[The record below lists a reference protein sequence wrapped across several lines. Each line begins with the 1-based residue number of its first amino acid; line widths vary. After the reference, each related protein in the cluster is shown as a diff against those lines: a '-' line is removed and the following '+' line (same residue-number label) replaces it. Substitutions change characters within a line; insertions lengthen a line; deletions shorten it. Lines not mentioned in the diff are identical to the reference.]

1 MTQAPPRATSTPAPD
16 PDTGTSTGSSVRTAL
31 GTTGPS
37 DTTRLRRVA
46 ERDRT
51 PLQRARD
58 RLVGEESVVAAGAK
72 RATGWVR
79 RVIWPVLE
87 PITGFGWAV
96 LVGTIGTLVLGIALG
111 WKELIVIGIAGALL
125 LLAAIAFIIG
135 RNRYRIELDLAYT
148 RVVVGER
155 ALGRIEIHSAS
166 QKPLLPA
173 TIEVPVGRALASFH
187 LPRMRPGDVHEDVFA
202 IPTSRRTILQVGPVR
217 SVRGDPVGLL
227 RRQVKWT
234 DPVELYVHPK
244 TVQLD
249 ETAPGLIRDLE
260 GITTRDLTNSDIA
273 FHALRDYVAGDDR
286 RYIHWKSS
294 ARTGQLMVRQFEQ
307 TRRSVLALG
316 LSTAVDDY
324 ADPLEFETAISILG
338 SVGLQAVRDE
348 TDLVVRTSRGTLP
361 ATTGKRLLDALSGVD
376 WSPRHDRFLDL
387 AATIAREHAGA
398 SVIMLHAGAT
408 VDPALVRRARTLLPA
423 QARVIV
429 FTVVKGAKPRLQPIG
444 DVSLATLG
452 SVSDLPRIMRGVG
465 LQ

>member
-1 MTQAPPRATSTPAPD
+1 MTLAPERANPAPAAD
-16 PDTGTSTGSSVRTAL
+16 TDTGGPRPA
-31 GTTGPS
+31 TTVGPAE
-37 DTTRLRRVA
+37 TTRLRRAV
-46 ERDRT
+46 ESERT
-51 PLQRARD
+51 PWQRF
-58 RLVGEESVVAAGAK
+58 VGSAVGDESVTAEWMGRAAG
-72 RATGWVR
+72 WLR
-79 RVIWPVLE
+79 RVVWPVLE
-87 PITGFGWAV
+87 PVTGFGWAV
-96 LVGTIGTLVLGIALG
+96 LLGTALALGLGVGLG
-111 WKELIVIGIAGALL
+111 WKELIVIGIAGVL
-125 LLAAIAFIIG
+125 LLAAAVSFIVG

-155 ALGRIEIHSAS
+155 ALGRIAIHAAS
-166 QKPLLPA
+166 TKPLLPA
-173 TIEVPVGRALASFH
+173 TIEVPVGKALASFH
-187 LPRMRPGDVHEDVFA
+187 LPRMQPGDVHEDVFA

-234 DPVELYVHPK
+234 EPVELFVHPK

-316 LSTAVDDY
+316 LSTSPDDY
-324 ADPLEFETAISILG
+324 ADPVEFETAISILG
-338 SVGLQAVRDE
+338 SLGLQAIRDE
-348 TDLVVRTSRGTLP
+348 MDVVVQSSRQILP
-361 ATTGKRLLDALSGVD
+361 STTGKRLLDALSGIE
-376 WSPRHDRFLDL
+376 WSPRDDRFLDL
-387 AATIAREHAGA
+387 AATIARKHAGA
-398 SVIMLHAGAT
+398 SVVMLHAGAS
-408 VDPALVRRARTLLPA
+408 VDPALARRARTLLPA

-429 FTVVKGAKPRLQPIG
+429 FTVVKGAKPKLQPSG
-444 DVSLATLG
+444 DVAIATLG
-452 SVSDLPRIMRGVG
+452 SLSDLPRVMRGVA

>member
-1 MTQAPPRATSTPAPD
+1 MTTAPERATSSPAPD
-16 PDTGTSTGSSVRTAL
+16 TESATAPH
-31 GTTGPS
+31 G
-37 DTTRLRRVA
+37 TTRLRSAVQR
-46 ERDRT
+46 ERT
-51 PLQRARD
+51 PLQRAMQTV
-58 RLVGEESVVAAGAK
+58 VGEESISSAWSAAVAA
-72 RATGWVR
+72 WLR
-79 RVIWPVLE
+79 RVVWPVLE

-96 LVGTIGTLVLGIALG
+96 LLGTAAALVAGIALG
-111 WKELIVIGIAGALL
+111 WKELIVIGIVGALL
-125 LLAAIAFIIG
+125 LVAGVAFVVG

-155 ALGRIEIHSAS
+155 ALGRIEIHAAS

-173 TIEVPVGRALASFH
+173 TIEVPVGKALASFH
-187 LPRMRPGDVHEDVFA
+187 LPRMQPGDVHEDVFA

-234 DPVELYVHPK
+234 DPVELFVHPK

-249 ETAPGLIRDLE
+249 ESAPGLIRDLE

-294 ARTGQLMVRQFEQ
+294 ARTGTLMVRQFEQ

-316 LSTAVDDY
+316 LSTSSEDY
-324 ADPLEFETAISILG
+324 ADPVEFETAISILG
-338 SVGLQAVRDE
+338 SLGLQAVRDE
-348 TDLVVRTSRGTLP
+348 MDVVVQTSKRTLP
-361 ATTGKRLLDALSGVD
+361 ATTGKRLLDALSGVE
-376 WSPRHDRFLDL
+376 WSARNDRFLDL

-398 SVIMLHAGAT
+398 SVIMLHAGAG
-408 VDPALVRRARTLLPA
+408 VEPALVRRARTLLPP
-423 QARVIV
+423 QARVLA
-429 FTVVKGAKPRLQPIG
+429 FTVVEDAKPRLQPMG
-444 DVSLATLG
+444 DTLLATLG
-452 SVSDLPRIMRGVG
+452 SVSDLPRIMRGVA

>member
-1 MTQAPPRATSTPAPD
+1 MTTAPERATSAPAPD
-16 PDTGTSTGSSVRTAL
+16 PDTAGGVAPETTAS
-31 GTTGPS
+31 G
-37 DTTRLRRVA
+37 TTRLRRVV
-46 ERDRT
+46 ERERS
-51 PLQRARD
+51 PLRRALDATVGPDAALGRAR
-58 RLVGEESVVAAGAK
+58 RAAV
-72 RATGWVR
+72 RWVR
-79 RVIWPVLE
+79 ARIWPAIE

-96 LVGTIGTLVLGIALG
+96 LVVTVATLVLGALLG
-111 WKELIVIGIAGALL
+111 WKELVVIGIAGALL
-125 LLAAIAFIIG
+125 LLAGIAFILG

-155 ALGRIEIHSAS
+155 ALGRIEIHAAS
-166 QKPLLPA
+166 PKPLLPA
-173 TIEVPVGRALASFH
+173 TIEVPVGKALASFH

-234 DPVELYVHPK
+234 DPVELFVHPK

-316 LSTAVDDY
+316 LSTSPEDY
-324 ADPLEFETAISILG
+324 AEPAEFETAISILG

-348 TDLVVRTSRGTLP
+348 MDLVVQTSRRTLP
-361 ATTGKRLLDALSGVD
+361 ATTGKRLLDGLSGVE

-387 AATIAREHAGA
+387 SATIGQAHPGA
-398 SVIMLHAGAT
+398 SVVMLLAGAV
-408 VDPALVRRARTLLPA
+408 VDPALVRRARTLLPS
-423 QARVIV
+423 QARIIV
-429 FTVVKGAKPRLQPIG
+429 FTVVQGASPRIQPIG
-444 DVSLATLG
+444 DVVLATIG
-452 SVSDLPRIMRGVG
+452 AVSDLPRIMRGVA

>member
-1 MTQAPPRATSTPAPD
+1 MTTAPERATSAPAPD
-16 PDTGTSTGSSVRTAL
+16 SDTAT
-31 GTTGPS
+31 GTTGGTAS
-37 DTTRLRRVA
+37 GTTRLRRIA
-46 ERDRT
+46 ERERT
-51 PLQRARD
+51 PLQRLVDAAVGDGSPLDGARRAAGRVLRD
-58 RLVGEESVVAAGAK
+58 RVV
-72 RATGWVR
+72 
-79 RVIWPVLE
+79 PVLE

-96 LVGTIGTLVLGIALG
+96 LVVTVAALVLGIMLG

-125 LLAAIAFIIG
+125 LLAGIAFIIG

-155 ALGRIEIHSAS
+155 ALGRIEIHAAS
-166 QKPLLPA
+166 PKPLLPA

-234 DPVELYVHPK
+234 DPVELFVHPK

-294 ARTGQLMVRQFEQ
+294 ARTGSLMVRQFEQ

-316 LSTAVDDY
+316 LSTNPEDY
-324 ADPLEFETAISILG
+324 ADPSEFETAISVLG

-348 TDLVVRTSRGTLP
+348 MDIVVQTSRRTLP
-361 ATTGKRLLDALSGVD
+361 ATTGKRLLDGLSGVE

-387 AATIAREHAGA
+387 AATIGQAHAGA
-398 SVIMLHAGAT
+398 SVVLLHAGAV
-408 VDPALVRRARTLLPA
+408 VDPALVRRARTLLPS

-429 FTVVKGAKPRLQPIG
+429 VSAVQGASPRIQPIG
-444 DVSLATLG
+444 DVVLATVG
-452 SVSDLPRIMRGVG
+452 AVTDLPRVMRGVA

>member
-1 MTQAPPRATSTPAPD
+1 MTQAPARATSTPAPD
-16 PDTGTSTGSSVRTAL
+16 PDTGTSTGSSTRTA
-31 GTTGPS
+31 TGSAS
-37 DTTRLRRVA
+37 DTTRLRRAV
-46 ERDRT
+46 ERERTPMQRVRDRI
-51 PLQRARD
+51 
-58 RLVGEESVVAAGAK
+58 VGEESVVAEGAA
-72 RATGWVR
+72 RASAWLR
-79 RVIWPVLE
+79 RVVWPVLE

-96 LVGTIGTLVLGIALG
+96 LIGTVASLVAGLMLG

-187 LPRMRPGDVHEDVFA
+187 LPRMQPGDVHEDVFA

-234 DPVELYVHPK
+234 DPVELFVHPK

-316 LSTAVDDY
+316 LSTSIDDY

-338 SVGLQAVRDE
+338 SLGIQAVRDE
-348 TDLVVRTSRGTLP
+348 MDLVVQTSRGTLP

-387 AATIAREHAGA
+387 AATVARQHAGA

-408 VDPALVRRARTLLPA
+408 IDPALVRRARTLLPT

-444 DVSLATLG
+444 DVALATLG
-452 SVSDLPRIMRGVG
+452 SVSDLPRIMRGVA

>member
-1 MTQAPPRATSTPAPD
+1 MTQAPTRATPTPASD
-16 PDTGTSTGSSVRTAL
+16 TDTGTTGSS
-31 GTTGPS
+31 TGPAAE
-37 DTTRLRRVA
+37 TTRLRRAV

-51 PLQRARD
+51 PLQRARE
-58 RLVGEESVVAAGAK
+58 RIVGEESVVTDGAK
-72 RATGWVR
+72 RVAAWLR
-79 RVIWPVLE
+79 RVVWPALE

-96 LVGTIGTLVLGIALG
+96 LVGTVVMLTAGIALG

-155 ALGRIEIHSAS
+155 ALGRIEIHAAS

-316 LSTAVDDY
+316 LSTSIDDY

-338 SVGLQAVRDE
+338 SLGIQAVRDE
-348 TDLVVRTSRGTLP
+348 MDVVVQTSRGTLP
-361 ATTGKRLLDALSGVD
+361 AMTGKRLLDALSGVE

-387 AATIAREHAGA
+387 SATIAREHAGA

-408 VDPALVRRARTLLPA
+408 VDAALARRARTLLPT

-429 FTVVKGAKPRLQPIG
+429 LTVVKGAKPRLQPIG
-444 DVSLATLG
+444 DVALATLG
-452 SVSDLPRIMRGVG
+452 SVSDLPRIMRGVT

>member
-1 MTQAPPRATSTPAPD
+1 MTTAPERATSTPAPD
-16 PDTGTSTGSSVRTAL
+16 PDTGS
-31 GTTGPS
+31 TTGAPS
-37 DTTRLRRVA
+37 ETTRLRRAV
-46 ERDRT
+46 ERERT
-51 PLQRARD
+51 PWQ
-58 RLVGEESVVAAGAK
+58 RLVARVVGDESATAEGLRRAGRIA
-72 RATGWVR
+72 RE
-79 RVIWPVLE
+79 RVWPAIE

-96 LVGTIGTLVLGIALG
+96 LVGTALALATGIALG
-111 WKELIVIGIAGALL
+111 WKELIVMGIAGALL
-125 LLAAIAFIIG
+125 LGAAIAFIVG

-155 ALGRIEIHSAS
+155 ALGRIEIHAAS
-166 QKPLLPA
+166 TKPLLPA
-173 TIEVPVGRALASFH
+173 TIEVPVGKALASFH
-187 LPRMRPGDVHEDVFA
+187 LPRMQPGDVHEDVFA

-227 RRQVKWT
+227 RRQVRWT

-316 LSTAVDDY
+316 LSTSPDDY
-324 ADPLEFETAISILG
+324 ADPAEFETAISILG
-338 SVGLQAVRDE
+338 SLGLQAIRDE
-348 TDLVVRTSRGTLP
+348 MDVAVQTSRRTVP
-361 ATTGKRLLDALSGVD
+361 ASTGKRLLDALSGVE
-376 WSPRHDRFLDL
+376 WSPRDDRFLDL
-387 AATIAREHAGA
+387 AATIARDHAGA
-398 SVIMLHAGAT
+398 SVIMLHAGAPI
-408 VDPALVRRARTLLPA
+408 DAALVRRARTLLPP

-429 FTVVKGAKPRLQPIG
+429 FSVVQGASPRLQPIG
-444 DVSLATLG
+444 DVALATIG
-452 SVSDLPRIMRGVG
+452 SVSDLPRVMRGVA

>member
-1 MTQAPPRATSTPAPD
+1 MTTAPERATSAPAPD
-16 PDTGTSTGSSVRTAL
+16 PDTGTGGATA
-31 GTTGPS
+31 TTAS
-37 DTTRLRRVA
+37 DTTRLRRTVQR
-46 ERDRT
+46 ERT
-51 PLQRARD
+51 PIQRVAD
-58 RLVGEESVVAAGAK
+58 RVVGDESVVHAGLR
-72 RATGWVR
+72 RAGGWLR
-79 RVIWPVLE
+79 RTVWPLLE
-87 PITGFGWAV
+87 PVTGFGWAV
-96 LVGTIGTLVLGIALG
+96 IAGTLVALGLGLALG
-111 WKELIVIGIAGALL
+111 WKELIVIGIVGVLL
-125 LLAAIAFIIG
+125 LAAAIAFIVG

-173 TIEVPVGRALASFH
+173 TIEVPVGKALASFH
-187 LPRMRPGDVHEDVFA
+187 LPRMKPGDVHEDVFA

-234 DPVELYVHPK
+234 DPVELFVHPK

-260 GITTRDLTNSDIA
+260 GITTRDLTSSDIA

-294 ARTGQLMVRQFEQ
+294 ARTGTLMVRQFEQ

-316 LSTAVDDY
+316 LSTSPDDY
-324 ADPLEFETAISILG
+324 ADPAEFETAISVLG
-338 SVGLQAVRDE
+338 SLGLQAVRDE
-348 TDLVVRTSRGTLP
+348 MDVVVQTSKQTLP
-361 ATTGKRLLDALSGVD
+361 ATTGKRLLDALSGVE

-387 AATIAREHAGA
+387 SATIAQQHGGA
-398 SVIMLHAGAT
+398 SVIMLHAGAN
-408 VDPALVRRARTLLPA
+408 VEPAMVRRARTLLPS
-423 QARVIV
+423 QARVIA
-429 FTVVKGAKPRLQPIG
+429 FTVVQGAKPRLQPIG
-444 DVSLATLG
+444 DVSLATIG
-452 SVSDLPRIMRGVG
+452 SVSDLPRVMRGVA

>member
-1 MTQAPPRATSTPAPD
+1 MTTAPERATPTPAPD
-16 PDTGTSTGSSVRTAL
+16 PDTGS
-31 GTTGPS
+31 TTGTRPAS
-37 DTTRLRRVA
+37 ETTRLRRAV
-46 ERDRT
+46 ERERT
-51 PLQRARD
+51 PWQRFAARF
-58 RLVGEESVVAAGAK
+58 VGDDSAAADWLRRAGRVA
-72 RATGWVR
+72 RE
-79 RVIWPVLE
+79 RVWPAIE

-96 LVGTIGTLVLGIALG
+96 LVATALALAAGIVLG
-111 WKELIVIGIAGALL
+111 WKELIVMGIAGALL
-125 LLAAIAFIIG
+125 LGAAIAFIVG

-155 ALGRIEIHSAS
+155 ALGRIEIHAAS
-166 QKPLLPA
+166 TKPLLPA
-173 TIEVPVGRALASFH
+173 TIEVPVGKALASFH
-187 LPRMRPGDVHEDVFA
+187 LPRMQPGDVHEDVFA

-227 RRQVKWT
+227 RRQVRWT

-316 LSTAVDDY
+316 LSTSPDDY
-324 ADPLEFETAISILG
+324 ADPAEFETAISILG
-338 SVGLQAVRDE
+338 SLGLQAIRDE
-348 TDLVVRTSRGTLP
+348 MDVAVQTSRRTVP
-361 ATTGKRLLDALSGVD
+361 ASTGKRLLDALSGVE
-376 WSPRHDRFLDL
+376 WSPRDDRFLDL
-387 AATIAREHAGA
+387 AATIARDHAGA
-398 SVIMLHAGAT
+398 SVIMLHAGAPI
-408 VDPALVRRARTLLPA
+408 DAALVRRARTLLPP

-429 FTVVKGAKPRLQPIG
+429 FSVVQGASPRLQPIG
-444 DVSLATLG
+444 DVALATIG
-452 SVSDLPRIMRGVG
+452 SVSDLPRVMRGVA

>member
-1 MTQAPPRATSTPAPD
+1 MQ
-16 PDTGTSTGSSVRTAL
+16 
-31 GTTGPS
+31 
-37 DTTRLRRVA
+37 RVV
-46 ERDRT
+46 DRV
-51 PLQRARD
+51 
-58 RLVGEESVVAAGAK
+58 VGEQSVVGAWAESAAGWA
-72 RATGWVR
+72 R
-79 RVIWPVLE
+79 RTLLPVVE

-96 LVGTIGTLVLGIALG
+96 LVGTAAMLTAGVLLG
-111 WKELIVIGIAGALL
+111 WKELIVIGLVGALL
-125 LLAAIAFIIG
+125 LGAAVVFIVG

-155 ALGRIEIHSAS
+155 ALGRIEIHSAA

-173 TIEVPVGRALASFH
+173 TIEVPVGKALASFH
-187 LPRMRPGDVHEDVFA
+187 LPRMKPGDVHEDVFA

-234 DPVELYVHPK
+234 DPVELFVHPK

-260 GITTRDLTNSDIA
+260 GITTRDLTSSDIA

-294 ARTGQLMVRQFEQ
+294 ARTGTLMVRQFEQ

-316 LSTAVDDY
+316 LSTSPDDY
-324 ADPLEFETAISILG
+324 ADAAEFETAISILG
-338 SVGLQAVRDE
+338 SLGVQAVRDE
-348 TDLVVRTSRGTLP
+348 MDVVVQTSRQTLP
-361 ATTGKRLLDALSGVD
+361 ATTGKRLLDALSGVE
-376 WSPRHDRFLDL
+376 WSSRDDRFLDL
-387 AATIAREHAGA
+387 AATVAQAHAGA

-408 VDPALVRRARTLLPA
+408 VDPALVRRARTLLPS

-429 FTVVKGAKPRLQPIG
+429 FTVVKDAKPRLQPIG
-444 DVSLATLG
+444 DTALATIG
-452 SVSDLPRIMRGVG
+452 SVSDLPRVMRGVA

>member
-1 MTQAPPRATSTPAPD
+1 MTTAPERATSAPAPD
-16 PDTGTSTGSSVRTAL
+16 PDTGSTTGRTA
-31 GTTGPS
+31 S
-37 DTTRLRRVA
+37 ETTRLRRAV
-46 ERDRT
+46 ERERT
-51 PLQRARD
+51 PWQRLAARV
-58 RLVGEESVVAAGAK
+58 VGEDSVAAE
-72 RATGWVR
+72 WLR
-79 RVIWPVLE
+79 RGGRIARERVWPAIE

-96 LVGTIGTLVLGIALG
+96 LIATALALATGIALG
-111 WKELIVIGIAGALL
+111 WKELIVMGIAGALL
-125 LLAAIAFIIG
+125 LGAAIAFIVG

-155 ALGRIEIHSAS
+155 ALGRIEIHAAS
-166 QKPLLPA
+166 TKPLLPA
-173 TIEVPVGRALASFH
+173 TIEVPVGKALASFH
-187 LPRMRPGDVHEDVFA
+187 LPRMQPGDVHEDVFA

-316 LSTAVDDY
+316 LSTSPDDY
-324 ADPLEFETAISILG
+324 ADPSEFETAISILG
-338 SVGLQAVRDE
+338 SLGLQAIRDE
-348 TDLVVRTSRGTLP
+348 MDVAVQTSRRTVP
-361 ATTGKRLLDALSGVD
+361 ASTGKRLLDALSGVE
-376 WSPRHDRFLDL
+376 WSPRDDRFLDL
-387 AATIAREHAGA
+387 AATIARDHAGA
-398 SVIMLHAGAT
+398 SVIMLHAGASI
-408 VDPALVRRARTLLPA
+408 DAALVRRARTLLPP
-423 QARVIV
+423 QARIIV
-429 FTVVKGAKPRLQPIG
+429 LSVVQGASPKLQPIG
-444 DVSLATLG
+444 DVALATIG
-452 SVSDLPRIMRGVG
+452 SVSDLPRVMRGVA

>member
-1 MTQAPPRATSTPAPD
+1 MTTAPERATSTPAPD
-16 PDTGTSTGSSVRTAL
+16 PDTGS
-31 GTTGPS
+31 TTGAPS
-37 DTTRLRRVA
+37 ETTRLRRAV
-46 ERDRT
+46 ERERT
-51 PLQRARD
+51 PWQRFVARV
-58 RLVGEESVVAAGAK
+58 VGDESATAEGLRRAGRIA
-72 RATGWVR
+72 RE
-79 RVIWPVLE
+79 RVWPAIE

-96 LVGTIGTLVLGIALG
+96 LVGTALALATGIALG
-111 WKELIVIGIAGALL
+111 WKELIVMGIAGALL
-125 LLAAIAFIIG
+125 LGAAIAFIVG

-155 ALGRIEIHSAS
+155 ALGRIEIHAAS
-166 QKPLLPA
+166 TKPLLPA
-173 TIEVPVGRALASFH
+173 TIEVPVGKALASFH
-187 LPRMRPGDVHEDVFA
+187 LPRMQPGDVHEDVFA

-227 RRQVKWT
+227 RRQVRWT

-316 LSTAVDDY
+316 LSTSPDDY
-324 ADPLEFETAISILG
+324 ADPAEFETAISILG
-338 SVGLQAVRDE
+338 SLGLQAIRDE
-348 TDLVVRTSRGTLP
+348 MDVAVQTSRRTVP
-361 ATTGKRLLDALSGVD
+361 ASTGKRLLDALSGVE
-376 WSPRHDRFLDL
+376 WSPRDDRFLDL
-387 AATIAREHAGA
+387 AATIARDHAGA
-398 SVIMLHAGAT
+398 SVIMLHAGAPI
-408 VDPALVRRARTLLPA
+408 DAALVRRARTLLPP

-429 FTVVKGAKPRLQPIG
+429 FSVVQGASPRLQPIG
-444 DVSLATLG
+444 DVALATIG
-452 SVSDLPRIMRGVG
+452 SVSDLPRVMRGVA

>member
-1 MTQAPPRATSTPAPD
+1 MTTAPERATSTPAPD
-16 PDTGTSTGSSVRTAL
+16 TEPATTGTPLGS
-31 GTTGPS
+31 
-37 DTTRLRRVA
+37 TRLRSAVQR
-46 ERDRT
+46 ERT
-51 PLQRARD
+51 PLQRAID
-58 RLVGEESVVAAGAK
+58 AAVGEESVTSAWSAATAD
-72 RATGWVR
+72 WLR
-79 RVIWPVLE
+79 RVVWPVLE
-87 PITGFGWAV
+87 PVTGFGWAV
-96 LVGTIGTLVLGIALG
+96 LIGTVATLIAGVALG
-111 WKELIVIGIAGALL
+111 WKELIVIGIVGALL
-125 LLAAIAFIIG
+125 LVAGVAFVVG

-155 ALGRIEIHSAS
+155 ALGRIAIHAAS

-173 TIEVPVGRALASFH
+173 TIEVPVGKALASFH
-187 LPRMRPGDVHEDVFA
+187 LPRMQPGDVHEDVFA

-249 ETAPGLIRDLE
+249 ESAPGLIRDLE

-294 ARTGQLMVRQFEQ
+294 ARTGTLMVRQFEQ

-316 LSTAVDDY
+316 LSTSPEDY
-324 ADPLEFETAISILG
+324 ADPAEFETAISILG
-338 SVGLQAVRDE
+338 SLGLQAVRDE
-348 TDLVVRTSRGTLP
+348 MDVVVQTSKRTLP
-361 ATTGKRLLDALSGVD
+361 ASTGKRLLDALSGVE

-387 AATIAREHAGA
+387 AATIARQHAGA
-398 SVIMLHAGAT
+398 SVIMLHAGAG
-408 VDPALVRRARTLLPA
+408 VEPALVRRARTLLPS

-429 FTVVKGAKPRLQPIG
+429 FTVVKDAKPRLQPMG
-444 DVSLATLG
+444 DTLLATVG
-452 SVSDLPRIMRGVG
+452 TVSDLPRVMRGVA

>member
-1 MTQAPPRATSTPAPD
+1 MTTAPERATSTPAPD
-16 PDTGTSTGSSVRTAL
+16 PDTGSTTGTRTA
-31 GTTGPS
+31 S
-37 DTTRLRRVA
+37 ETTRLRRAV
-46 ERDRT
+46 ERERT
-51 PLQRARD
+51 PWQRLAARS
-58 RLVGEESVVAAGAK
+58 VGEESATAEWLRRAGRVA
-72 RATGWVR
+72 RD
-79 RVIWPVLE
+79 RVWPAIE

-96 LVGTIGTLVLGIALG
+96 LIATALALATGIALG
-111 WKELIVIGIAGALL
+111 WKELIVMGIAGALL
-125 LLAAIAFIIG
+125 LGAAIAFIVG

-155 ALGRIEIHSAS
+155 ALGRIEIHAAS
-166 QKPLLPA
+166 TKPLLPA
-173 TIEVPVGRALASFH
+173 TIEVPVGKALASFH
-187 LPRMRPGDVHEDVFA
+187 LPRMQPGDVHEDVFA

-316 LSTAVDDY
+316 LSTSPDDY
-324 ADPLEFETAISILG
+324 ADPSEFETAISILG
-338 SVGLQAVRDE
+338 SLGLQAIRDE
-348 TDLVVRTSRGTLP
+348 MDVAVQTSRRTVP
-361 ATTGKRLLDALSGVD
+361 ASTGKRLLDALSGVE
-376 WSPRHDRFLDL
+376 WSPRDDRFLDL
-387 AATIAREHAGA
+387 AATVARDHAGA
-398 SVIMLHAGAT
+398 SVIMLHAGASIDAA
-408 VDPALVRRARTLLPA
+408 VVRRARTLLPP

-429 FTVVKGAKPRLQPIG
+429 FSVVQGASPKLQPIG
-444 DVSLATLG
+444 DVALATIG
-452 SVSDLPRIMRGVG
+452 SVSDLPRVMRGVA

>member
-1 MTQAPPRATSTPAPD
+1 MTAPERAPSTAAEPTAPD
-16 PDTGTSTGSSVRTAL
+16 PDTGTGAPATATTASSA
-31 GTTGPS
+31 
-37 DTTRLRRVA
+37 TRLRRTVQR
-46 ERDRT
+46 ERT
-51 PLQRARD
+51 PAQRIAD
-58 RLVGEESVVAAGAK
+58 RVVGDESVLSAWRAAVAGWLK
-72 RATGWVR
+72 RTV
-79 RVIWPVLE
+79 WPALE

-96 LVGTIGTLVLGIALG
+96 LIGTVAALAFGIGLG
-111 WKELIVIGIAGALL
+111 WKELIVIGIVGALL
-125 LLAAIAFIIG
+125 LAAGIIFIVG

-173 TIEVPVGRALASFH
+173 TIEVPVGKALASFH
-187 LPRMRPGDVHEDVFA
+187 LPRMKPGDVHEDVFA

-294 ARTGQLMVRQFEQ
+294 ARTGTLMVRQFEQ

-316 LSTAVDDY
+316 LSTSPDDY
-324 ADPLEFETAISILG
+324 ADPAEFETAISILG
-338 SVGLQAVRDE
+338 SLGLQAVRDE
-348 TDLVVRTSRGTLP
+348 MDIVVQTSKQTLP
-361 ATTGKRLLDALSGVD
+361 STTGKRLLDALSGVE

-387 AATIAREHAGA
+387 AATIAQQHGGA

-408 VDPALVRRARTLLPA
+408 VEPALVRRARTLLPA
-423 QARVIV
+423 QARVIA
-429 FTVVKGAKPRLQPIG
+429 FTVVKDAKPRLQPIG
-444 DVSLATLG
+444 DVSLATIG
-452 SVSDLPRIMRGVG
+452 SVSDLPRVMRGVG
-465 LQ
+465 IQ

>member
-1 MTQAPPRATSTPAPD
+1 MTTPERATSTSAVATSPD
-16 PDTGTSTGSSVRTAL
+16 PDTGTGGVSSATA
-31 GTTGPS
+31 TTAP
-37 DTTRLRRVA
+37 DTTRLRRTVQS
-46 ERDRT
+46 ERT
-51 PLQRARD
+51 PMRRVADQV
-58 RLVGEESVVAAGAK
+58 VGDDSLLHAWGAAAAG
-72 RATGWVR
+72 WLR
-79 RVIWPVLE
+79 RVVWPVLE
-87 PITGFGWAV
+87 PVTGFGWAV
-96 LVGTIGTLVLGIALG
+96 VAGTLLALILGLALG
-111 WKELIVIGIAGALL
+111 WKELIVIGVVGVL
-125 LLAAIAFIIG
+125 LLAAGVAFIVG

-173 TIEVPVGRALASFH
+173 TIEVPVGKALASFH
-187 LPRMRPGDVHEDVFA
+187 LPRMKPGDVHEDVFA

-249 ETAPGLIRDLE
+249 ESAPGLIRDLE

-294 ARTGQLMVRQFEQ
+294 ARTGTLMVRQFEQ

-316 LSTAVDDY
+316 LSTSPDDY
-324 ADPLEFETAISILG
+324 ADPAEFETAISILG
-338 SVGLQAVRDE
+338 SLGLQAVRDE
-348 TDLVVRTSRGTLP
+348 MDVVVQTSKQALA
-361 ATTGKRLLDALSGVD
+361 ATTGKRLLDGLSGIE
-376 WSPRHDRFLDL
+376 WSPRHDRFIDL
-387 AATIAREHAGA
+387 AATIAQQHGGA
-398 SVIMLHAGAT
+398 SVIMLHAGAN
-408 VDPALVRRARTLLPA
+408 VAPALVRRARTLLPA
-423 QARVIV
+423 QARVIA
-429 FTVVKGAKPRLQPIG
+429 FTVVKDAKPRLQPIG
-444 DVSLATLG
+444 DVSLATIG
-452 SVSDLPRIMRGVG
+452 SVSDLPRIMRGVA

>member
-1 MTQAPPRATSTPAPD
+1 MTTAPERATSTPAPD
-16 PDTGTSTGSSVRTAL
+16 TERATAASATG
-31 GTTGPS
+31 
-37 DTTRLRRVA
+37 TTRLRSAVQ
-46 ERDRT
+46 RDRT
-51 PLQRARD
+51 PLQRAMETV
-58 RLVGEESVVAAGAK
+58 VGDESITSTWSAAVAA
-72 RATGWVR
+72 WLR
-79 RVIWPVLE
+79 RVVWPVLE

-96 LVGTIGTLVLGIALG
+96 LIATGSALAVGIALG
-111 WKELIVIGIAGALL
+111 WKELIVIGIVGALL
-125 LLAAIAFIIG
+125 IVAGIAFVVG

-155 ALGRIEIHSAS
+155 ALGRIEIHAAS

-173 TIEVPVGRALASFH
+173 TIEVPVGKALASFH
-187 LPRMRPGDVHEDVFA
+187 LPRMQPGDVHEDVFA

-234 DPVELYVHPK
+234 EPVELFVHPK

-249 ETAPGLIRDLE
+249 ESAPGLIRDLE

-294 ARTGQLMVRQFEQ
+294 ARTGTLMVRQFEQ

-316 LSTAVDDY
+316 LSTAAEDY
-324 ADPLEFETAISILG
+324 ADPAEFETAISILG
-338 SVGLQAVRDE
+338 SLGLQAVRDE
-348 TDLVVRTSRGTLP
+348 MDVVVQTSRRTLP
-361 ATTGKRLLDALSGVD
+361 ASTGKRLLDALSGIE
-376 WSPRHDRFLDL
+376 WSGRDDRFLDL

-398 SVIMLHAGAT
+398 SVIMLHAGGG
-408 VDPALVRRARTLLPA
+408 VEPALVRRARTLLPP
-423 QARVIV
+423 QARVIT
-429 FTVVKGAKPRLQPIG
+429 FTVVEGAKPRLQPMG
-444 DVSLATLG
+444 DSLLATVG
-452 SVSDLPRIMRGVG
+452 SVSDLPRIMRGVA